1 MILIQTSASWKK
13 YLRIRGK
20 RLNGALSRRQTNPP
34 YPRRRPRPRRLLRFE
49 VVMEPRPILPGS
61 CRMPFPALR
70 RFRPAQ
76 RSRQTPA
83 ETGSETASRSRGPH
97 WVHPRLKRECGHI
110 VQWKSSPSQDRRS
123 RRLGLGD
130 HRQCDRLGV
139 GDHDRRQQAIISA
152 DFALRDARQIE
163 IRRHV
168 TSPLSRKN
176 RQELLLFRTFTAE
189 TWVRFALG
197 AVIKT
202 SGYAGHAAVGVI
214 AGTLN
219 ITAYRGQWD
228 FAPEL

>member
-1 MILIQTSASWKK
+1 
-13 YLRIRGK
+13 
-20 RLNGALSRRQTNPP
+20 
-34 YPRRRPRPRRLLRFE
+34 
-49 VVMEPRPILPGS
+49 MEPRPILPGS

-189 TWVRFALG
+189 TWVRFALC
-197 AVIKT
+197 AAIKT

>member
-1 MILIQTSASWKK
+1 
-13 YLRIRGK
+13 
-20 RLNGALSRRQTNPP
+20 
-34 YPRRRPRPRRLLRFE
+34 
-49 VVMEPRPILPGS
+49 MEPRPILPGS
-61 CRMPFPALR
+61 CRMPFPVLR

-163 IRRHV
+163 IRRHDLAALEEEPAGAP
-168 TSPLSRKN
+168 SLSHLHGGNMGSIRVGRGN
-176 RQELLLFRTFTAE
+176 QNIRLCGSRC
-189 TWVRFALG
+189 RRRHR
-197 AVIKT
+197 
-202 SGYAGHAAVGVI
+202 GYAQHHSLPRPMGFRA
-214 AGTLN
+214 
-219 ITAYRGQWD
+219 
-228 FAPEL
+228 